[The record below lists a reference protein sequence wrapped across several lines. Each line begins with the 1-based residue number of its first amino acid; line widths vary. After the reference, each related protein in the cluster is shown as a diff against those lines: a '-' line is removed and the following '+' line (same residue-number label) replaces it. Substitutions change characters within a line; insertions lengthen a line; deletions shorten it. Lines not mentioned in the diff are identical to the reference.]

1 MVDKNKQ
8 NDVSSESVHVYFVIL
23 KQIWQLL
30 SESEA
35 RKRHSQPATHVWEKD
50 QNLLQGSAKVDFFL
64 QLNLLPPYSLC
75 SQGDK
80 NMGLCLFI

>member
-1 MVDKNKQ
+1 MVNKNKQ
-8 NDVSSESVHVYFVIL
+8 NDDSSESVHVYFVIL

-75 SQGDK
+75 SQGDII
-80 NMGLCLFI
+80 LF